1 MEGIKNKYFFYWF
14 RVELFC
20 WCIEDVSFLSWVIG
34 FGGYV
39 KVKKLDELID
49 SVYEIGLGIVEV
61 YD

>member
-1 MEGIKNKYFFYWF
+1 M
-14 RVELFC
+14 
-20 WCIEDVSFLSWVIG
+20 SFLSWVIG